1 VKLKNYFVKQY
12 NFKLMNKFQC
22 TLVLTFI
29 TLCFALSSSYAQD
42 GSLMAYGSLNYREN
56 NNTGTRFGANPIGL
70 GYFFNDHVVAG
81 MNFAFDKEK
90 NRLGEVTS
98 KQYEVGPFYSD
109 SWKIGDHFVLIAQVD
124 AHYIWGTTAIDMSN
138 AYGYNGYLTRIYPI
152 ASVLLGHGWALK
164 AKFCELSFQ
173 QTKGTNANRTTDRTF
188 VAGVNGS
195 TIGIGV
201 SKNFSLKKKT
211 T

>member
-1 VKLKNYFVKQY
+1 
-12 NFKLMNKFQC
+12 MNKYKV
-22 TLVLTFI
+22 TLALCSMIFLLTF
-29 TLCFALSSSYAQD
+29 SSVYAQK
-42 GSLMAYGSLNYREN
+42 GALMAYGSLNYRN
-56 NNTGTRFGANPIGL
+56 NNNDGSSFGANPLGL

-90 NRLGEVTS
+90 NGLGDLTS
-98 KQYEVGPFYSD
+98 NHYEVGPFYSD

-124 AHYIWGTTAIDMSN
+124 AHYVWGNTAMNLPSG
-138 AYGYNGYLTRIYPI
+138 YGYNGYLTRIYPI

-173 QTKGTNANRTTDRTF
+173 NTKGDDVNRTSDRTF
-188 VAGVNGS
+188 VAGINGS

-201 SKNFSLKKKT
+201 SKNFSLKRKT
-211 T
+211 I